1 MIPPRRDSESACGGR
16 LQATLGCIGLRP
28 KGFMRMAGISRVNR
42 EVLKRVCLGRGG
54 EISLCYPT
62 QKAENFA
69 FNTNVRII
77 KGEICQTKKLE
88 NWPY

>member
-1 MIPPRRDSESACGGR
+1 MD
-16 LQATLGCIGLRP
+16 LW
-28 KGFMRMAGISRVNR
+28 
-42 EVLKRVCLGRGG
+42 GRGG
-54 EISLCYPT
+54 GKISLRYPT

-69 FNTNVRII
+69 FNINVRII